1 MTGLNRSSL
10 FSEPIRTVQELSR
23 YRKQL
28 VRAAA

>member
-1 MTGLNRSSL
+1 MILHNLSRL
-10 FSEPIRTVQELSR
+10 FDQPIRTVQELSR